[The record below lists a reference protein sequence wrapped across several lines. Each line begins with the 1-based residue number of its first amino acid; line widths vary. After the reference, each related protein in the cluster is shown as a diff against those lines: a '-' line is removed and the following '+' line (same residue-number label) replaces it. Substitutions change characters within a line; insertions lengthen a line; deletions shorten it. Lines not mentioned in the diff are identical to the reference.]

1 MTLWAEMQSALEESL
16 HKLSVN
22 MCVSVFVLAFQT
34 CTLANN
40 GNFVCTLACVWS
52 FYLKC
57 ERLGVHA
64 YVCER
69 VCESIGI
76 PSPWAIRGQTDPIM
90 FVLGDQIGC
99 FPSRLAACWC
109 SFQPA
114 WMDNSIH
121 FMLWT
126 CICSLQCFWRFIW
139 MRPSRIASVSAMC
152 MPQWFRGQLA
162 SLAREQNVMQSV
174 SQDWNC
180 LLIQERY
187 SSYYIL
193 MLNTAV

>member
-1 MTLWAEMQSALEESL
+1 MQSALEESL

-22 MCVSVFVLAFQT
+22 MCVSVFVLALQT

-40 GNFVCTLACVWS
+40 CNFVCTLACVWS
-52 FYLKC
+52 FHLKC
-57 ERLGVHA
+57 ERLRVHA
-64 YVCER
+64 CVCER
-69 VCESIGI
+69 VWRNWYSIAL
-76 PSPWAIRGQTDPIM
+76 SNPWPNRSHHVCIRRP
-90 FVLGDQIGC
+90 GC

-126 CICSLQCFWRFIW
+126 CICSSQCFWRFVW
-139 MRPSRIASVSAMC
+139 MRPSRIASVAAMC
-152 MPQWFRGQLA
+152 MPQWFQGQLA